1 MQSQL
6 KILIKFLFILF
17 LAAESTPA
25 QSQNKEVEKDS
36 LKVYKKME
44 AFAKKK
50 SFTYTLYQAFFRP
63 VSDLNKKKS
72 EILKL
77 PSYKSFEGKII
88 RNINIITFDPFGY
101 DILDTLAKPD
111 DFWLKSGNTLHLKT
125 LPFAI
130 RNQLLFHKGESL
142 NELKIRESERILRK
156 APYVYDVII
165 YPIKAGKDSV
175 DIYIREIDL
184 WTTLIYLNS
193 VNTNTKLQLIEE
205 DFYGSGHQLDLSVQF
220 VPNNNNIYEGIY
232 TIPNFKNT
240 FISTTLYYR
249 ADFDSIFYKGININR
264 PFYSPL
270 AKWAGGITFASA
282 STSDTLFYTD
292 VVKTIPNVKY
302 NQYDIWAGKSWPIF
316 NNYSDNGEVTNFI
329 LTTRYLNTDYIT
341 NPTYA
346 NDTLG
351 LITDQIFYLASAGI
365 SQRIYVK
372 DKYIFKFG
380 VPEDVPTGQVLAM
393 TIGYQHI
400 GTRDYTYLGA
410 RLGWGNY
417 IGKAG
422 YFAANF
428 EYGVYKNSSRFERG
442 VFTTNLT
449 YFTDLLEI
457 GKWKLRQF
465 VKPRLTLGIQRL
477 PTEVLTINNEKGIQ
491 GFNSSI
497 LYGTKRLVFST
508 QTQLYCP
515 YSLIGFHFAPILYF
529 SGAFLSSAND
539 RLFKSKFYSS
549 IGFGIIFRNEL
560 LVLNTFQITI
570 AFYPII
576 PGLGNNQ
583 YRLNSI
589 KSYDFQFGDFDLEK
603 PSTVSFK

>member
-72 EILKL
+72 EIFKL
-77 PSYKSFEGKII
+77 PSFKSFEGKII

-130 RNQLLFHKGESL
+130 RNQLLFHKGETL
-142 NELKIRESERILRK
+142 NELKIRESERILRTS
-156 APYVYDVII
+156 PYVYDVII

-175 DIYIREIDL
+175 DLYIREIDL

-393 TIGYQHI
+393 TIGSQHI

-465 VKPRLTLGIQRL
+465 VKPKLTLGIQRL

>member
-1 MQSQL
+1 
-6 KILIKFLFILF
+6 
-17 LAAESTPA
+17 
-25 QSQNKEVEKDS
+25 
-36 LKVYKKME
+36 
-44 AFAKKK
+44 
-50 SFTYTLYQAFFRP
+50 
-63 VSDLNKKKS
+63 
-72 EILKL
+72 
-77 PSYKSFEGKII
+77 
-88 RNINIITFDPFGY
+88 
-101 DILDTLAKPD
+101 
-111 DFWLKSGNTLHLKT
+111 
-125 LPFAI
+125 
-130 RNQLLFHKGESL
+130 
-142 NELKIRESERILRK
+142 
-156 APYVYDVII
+156 
-165 YPIKAGKDSV
+165 
-175 DIYIREIDL
+175 
-184 WTTLIYLNS
+184 
-193 VNTNTKLQLIEE
+193 
-205 DFYGSGHQLDLSVQF
+205 
-220 VPNNNNIYEGIY
+220 
-232 TIPNFKNT
+232 
-240 FISTTLYYR
+240 
-249 ADFDSIFYKGININR
+249 
-264 PFYSPL
+264 
-270 AKWAGGITFASA
+270 
-282 STSDTLFYTD
+282 
-292 VVKTIPNVKY
+292 
-302 NQYDIWAGKSWPIF
+302 
-316 NNYSDNGEVTNFI
+316 
-329 LTTRYLNTDYIT
+329 
-341 NPTYA
+341 
-346 NDTLG
+346 
-351 LITDQIFYLASAGI
+351 
-365 SQRIYVK
+365 
-372 DKYIFKFG
+372 
-380 VPEDVPTGQVLAM
+380 M
-393 TIGYQHI
+393 TIGSQHI

>member
-72 EILKL
+72 EIFKL
-77 PSYKSFEGKII
+77 PSFKSFEGKII

-393 TIGYQHI
+393 TIGSQHI

-576 PGLGNNQ
+576 PGLGDNQ

>member
-111 DFWLKSGNTLHLKT
+111 DFWTKAGNTPHLKT

-184 WTTLIYLNS
+184 WTTLVYLNS

-393 TIGYQHI
+393 TIGSQHI

-465 VKPRLTLGIQRL
+465 VKPKLTLGIQRL